1 MLLAV
6 LALAPT
12 AHATTVAQGKKEIRR
27 LFGKDA
33 GWAMCIVNR
42 ESGWNP
48 RAVSAT
54 NDHGLFQ
61 LNAPTWQ
68 RFFGPRWQ
76 RVYDPVAN
84 VRMAY
89 VIYQRGGRSPWHGGR
104 WTC

>member
-1 MLLAV
+1 MV
-6 LALAPT
+6 ALTLTPA
-12 AHATTVAQGKKEIRR
+12 AHATTVQDARREINR
-27 LFGKDA
+27 LFKHDA
-33 GWAMCIVNR
+33 AWARCIVAR
-42 ESGWNP
+42 ESSWNP

-68 RFFGPRWQ
+68 RYFGSRWQ

-89 VIYQRGGRSPWHGGR
+89 AIYRRGGKQPWSGGR
-104 WTC
+104 WAC

>member
-27 LFGKDA
+27 LFGHDA
-33 GWAMCIVNR
+33 DWAMCIVNR

-68 RFFGPRWQ
+68 RFFGGRWQ

-89 VIYQRGGRSPWHGGR
+89 TIYRRAGRSPWHGGR
-104 WTC
+104 WSC